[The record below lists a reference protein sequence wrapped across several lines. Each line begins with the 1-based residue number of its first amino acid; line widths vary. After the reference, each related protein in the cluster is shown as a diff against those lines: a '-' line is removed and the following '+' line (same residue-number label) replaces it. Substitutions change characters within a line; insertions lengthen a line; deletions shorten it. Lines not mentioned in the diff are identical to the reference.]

1 MFTCFTKIVS
11 IYFFTLRALAAY
23 NIVNFANVVSV
34 FVIVFTIFIDTLIS
48 WRWCWCFT
56 LFFICRLTYMFTCFT
71 KIVSIYFFTLWTLAA
86 YNIVNFANTIP
97 SPIVV
102 ITIFVLAL
110 RSFALTVFFKS
121 IFSNISTITI
131 KIISINIF
139 TSRGHTA
146 LNIFNLGC
154 LVTMLVIIFTI
165 FINTLKSVL
174 TI

>member
-1 MFTCFTKIVS
+1 MFTCFVKIIS
-11 IYFFTLRALAAY
+11 IYFFTLWTLATY

-34 FVIVFTIFIDTLIS
+34 FVIVFTIFINTLIS
-48 WRWCWCFT
+48 WRWCFT

-71 KIVSIYFFTLWTLAA
+71 KIVSIYFFTLWTLAT
-86 YNIVNFANTIP
+86 YNVINFANTIP
-97 SPIVV
+97 SPIIV